1 MKLILTKLTFCGWI
15 LGFKQKVSF
24 ERTTIEKNLNIKQ
37 IEVSDRLLE

>member
-24 ERTTIEKNLNIKQ
+24 ERTTTEK
-37 IEVSDRLLE
+37 EADCETDRT

>member
-24 ERTTIEKNLNIKQ
+24 ERTTVEKEPEYKTNRS
-37 IEVSDRLLE
+37 E